1 MDDNK
6 GEIKKNKEIWN
17 KIKYLID
24 LENNGSGKYDN
35 KHMKIKFNLHNSLS
49 LKQKLEMH
57 NVVVI
62 NRSVFM
68 ITINIIPKYF

>member
-6 GEIKKNKEIWN
+6 GENKKNKEIWN
-17 KIKYLID
+17 KIKG
-24 LENNGSGKYDN
+24 NGSGKYDK
-35 KHMKIKFNLHNSLS
+35 KHMKIRFNLHNSLS

-68 ITINIIPKYF
+68 IIINIIPKYF